1 MLITFLYEPMLD
13 DYLARRGY
21 FFPLWSG
28 SLTARRKM
36 ATINAFHR
44 DTTLVVHTRFDAVIY
59 RLFQLL
65 FIAMVGWPSSKLKRK
80 KKKERSRSI
89 DRQKFLIRDYKCAIM
104 IIGLVNT
111 ARFRGKQSN
120 HLNFS
125 LWPNVCLNFL
135 SNNSLSAF
143 L

>member
-1 MLITFLYEPMLD
+1 MLD

-65 FIAMVGWPSSKLKRK
+65 FIAMVG
-80 KKKERSRSI
+80 
-89 DRQKFLIRDYKCAIM
+89 
-104 IIGLVNT
+104 
-111 ARFRGKQSN
+111 
-120 HLNFS
+120 
-125 LWPNVCLNFL
+125 
-135 SNNSLSAF
+135 
-143 L
+143 